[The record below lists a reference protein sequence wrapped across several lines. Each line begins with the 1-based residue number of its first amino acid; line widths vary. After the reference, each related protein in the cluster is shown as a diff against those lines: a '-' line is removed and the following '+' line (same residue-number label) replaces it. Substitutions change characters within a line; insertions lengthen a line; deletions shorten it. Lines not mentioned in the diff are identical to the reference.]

1 MTNTTNKTQCAT
13 TDSKFNA
20 ESVSRLPERK
30 QEIVEMAR
38 LMADED
44 NPSDREIALLL
55 EPAKQVVDGIA
66 QTMKW
71 ITGEEPWP
79 ERKPLRDWL
88 KDLQAEIDRGE
99 FDDDETD

>member
-1 MTNTTNKTQCAT
+1 MTNTTNKTQCAA
-13 TDSKFNA
+13 TDSMFNA
-20 ESVSRLPERK
+20 ESVSRLSKRK

-71 ITGEEPWP
+71 ITGEAPRPARDPNWLQKLKEEV
-79 ERKPLRDWL
+79 ERGDF
-88 KDLQAEIDRGE
+88 EY
-99 FDDDETD
+99 DEED